1 MKSFLIRVQQ
11 RLERRRIKTG
21 SSGEHFAALSEAPAL
36 RSGLARLMH
45 TSAPHPLLRVP
56 VACLLLSL
64 KLMMLGLS
72 ASASTEGVCEDH
84 EVEALLRI
92 EEKTLCTLVPVP
104 LDHSDPSQGTI
115 ELRVVTMPATS
126 RNPMSDPMVFIAGGP
141 GQSAVRTA
149 PFFLNPH
156 RALRTDRDFVFIDQ
170 RGTGGSA
177 SLACASDLD
186 ALFSKELQWWMTQ
199 ETAIQAQKDALAQCL
214 TKLPYSPKHFTTQA
228 AVIDLAIV
236 LDQLGYDQVNLFGV
250 SYGTRM
256 ALSFLRD
263 HEALVRTMILDAV
276 APHAMVIPAQVAKDA
291 RASLEQVLEAC
302 TLDAACG
309 ARFPNI
315 QEILTLA
322 TNRLEG
328 TIGPISTTD
337 PLTGEIIN
345 ITTWPD
351 MLSNILRAGLY
362 SRELIRLFPLALE
375 RGSEGDF
382 GPLITI
388 AAMLAQESPN
398 DLSLGM
404 MASVLCSEDMTR
416 LSRTGDGP
424 GESNPL
430 RDSMA
435 EICSF
440 WPHNAAPDAEFAPV
454 ISSVPTLLLSGQF
467 DPITPS
473 HYAESIR
480 SDLTQ
485 SQHIVVAGGAHG
497 VSSLGCVPQVV
508 ESFVNTPDPQ
518 GLDIECAR
526 DIQVAPFFLSPAGAY
541 RLSDD

>member
-1 MKSFLIRVQQ
+1 MRSLLIQVRQC
-11 RLERRRIKTG
+11 LGRRHIKTG
-21 SSGEHFAALSEAPAL
+21 SVSTRFAALREALCLGSELA
-36 RSGLARLMH
+36 GLTWTL
-45 TSAPHPLLRVP
+45 APHRLLKVGIGY
-56 VACLLLSL
+56 LLLSL
-64 KLMMLGLS
+64 KLMMLVSS
-72 ASASTEGVCEDH
+72 ASASSERVCVDR

-92 EEKTLCTLVPVP
+92 EEKTVCSLIPVP
-104 LDHSDPSQGTI
+104 LDHNDPSQGTI
-115 ELRVVTMPATS
+115 ELRVVTLPATS
-126 RNPMSDPMVFIAGGP
+126 RNPKSDPMVFIAGGP

-156 RALRTDRDFVFIDQ
+156 RALRTDRDFVFVDQ

-214 TKLPYSPKHFTTQA
+214 TNLPYSPRHFTTKA

-236 LDQLGYDQVNLFGV
+236 LGQLGYDQVNLFGV

-263 HEALVRTMILDAV
+263 YEAFVRTMILDAV
-276 APHAMVIPAQVAKDA
+276 APHAMVIPAQVVKDA

-302 TLDAACG
+302 RLDAACS

-315 QEILTLA
+315 QEKLTLA
-322 TNRLEG
+322 TTRLEG
-328 TIGPISTTD
+328 VSGLISTTD

-345 ITTWPD
+345 IATWPD

-382 GPLITI
+382 GPLVAI
-388 AAMLAQESPN
+388 AAMLAQESPD

-416 LSRTGDGP
+416 LSAAGDAS
-424 GESNPL
+424 EERNPL

-440 WPHNAAPDAEFAPV
+440 WPHDIALDAEFAPV
-454 ISSVPTLLLSGQF
+454 ISSVPTLLLSGRF
-467 DPITPS
+467 DPITPP

-480 SDLTQ
+480 SDLSQ

-497 VSSLGCVPQVV
+497 VSSLGCVPEVV
-508 ESFVNTPDPQ
+508 ESFVKTPDPG
-518 GLDIECAR
+518 GLDVACTR

>member
-1 MKSFLIRVQQ
+1 
-11 RLERRRIKTG
+11 
-21 SSGEHFAALSEAPAL
+21 
-36 RSGLARLMH
+36 
-45 TSAPHPLLRVP
+45 
-56 VACLLLSL
+56 
-64 KLMMLGLS
+64 
-72 ASASTEGVCEDH
+72 
-84 EVEALLRI
+84 
-92 EEKTLCTLVPVP
+92 
-104 LDHSDPSQGTI
+104 
-115 ELRVVTMPATS
+115 
-126 RNPMSDPMVFIAGGP
+126 
-141 GQSAVRTA
+141 
-149 PFFLNPH
+149 
-156 RALRTDRDFVFIDQ
+156 
-170 RGTGGSA
+170 
-177 SLACASDLD
+177 
-186 ALFSKELQWWMTQ
+186 
-199 ETAIQAQKDALAQCL
+199 
-214 TKLPYSPKHFTTQA
+214 
-228 AVIDLAIV
+228 
-236 LDQLGYDQVNLFGV
+236 
-250 SYGTRM
+250 
-256 ALSFLRD
+256 
-263 HEALVRTMILDAV
+263 
-276 APHAMVIPAQVAKDA
+276 PHAMVIPAQVAKDA
-291 RASLEQVLEAC
+291 RASLERVLEAC
-302 TLDAACG
+302 SLDAACG

-388 AAMLAQESPN
+388 AAILAQKSPN